1 MMGPNYR
8 DSERYEAKMQQLED
22 EELDEKYCFLYVPQ
36 DAAHQNFKLG
46 QDQSGPGS
54 ISNATVETTQ
64 GSSSDS
70 SRSSTSGNGMTF
82 THLKVKEIRNYMYE
96 IYAEELFKIIDIN
109 EFVKSEIENKGIVVI
124 DEIDKLVRSS
134 DAGSTTKASDEGV
147 QYDLL
152 PILDG
157 TVVNVNNKMKIDTR
171 NILFVCAGAFEKV
184 KPTELAIEL
193 QGRLP
198 VSAQMESLT
207 KEDFFHIL
215 RSTKYNLLAQS
226 IALLKTERVN
236 LVFDTDAIQE
246 MAQVSQEL
254 NEEDNIGARRLR
266 TVLDALL
273 HDLNF
278 EAPDFEQ
285 RDAYILITKEYV
297 RETAK
302 PLYQN
307 RDFKKYLM

>member
-1 MMGPNYR
+1 
-8 DSERYEAKMQQLED
+8 
-22 EELDEKYCFLYVPQ
+22 
-36 DAAHQNFKLG
+36 
-46 QDQSGPGS
+46 
-54 ISNATVETTQ
+54 
-64 GSSSDS
+64 
-70 SRSSTSGNGMTF
+70 MTF
-82 THLKVKEIRNYMYE
+82 THLKIKDIRNYMYE

-157 TVVNVNNKMKIDTR
+157 TVVNVNNKMKVDTR

-207 KEDFFHIL
+207 KDDFFHIL
-215 RSTKYNLLAQS
+215 KSTKYNLLAQS

-236 LVFDTDAIQE
+236 LLFENDAIHE

-273 HDLNF
+273 HDINY
-278 EAPDFEQ
+278 EAPDFEIQ
-285 RDAYILITKEYV
+285 DAYILITKEYV
-297 RETAK
+297 REK
-302 PLYQN
+302 S
-307 RDFKKYLM
+307 